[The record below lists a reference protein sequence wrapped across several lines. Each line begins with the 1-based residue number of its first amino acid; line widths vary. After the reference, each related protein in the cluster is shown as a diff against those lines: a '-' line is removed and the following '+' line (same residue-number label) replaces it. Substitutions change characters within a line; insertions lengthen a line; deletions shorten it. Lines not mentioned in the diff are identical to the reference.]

1 MSSQD
6 ELDLSMLE
14 SAVAALRRGDIPDID
29 QPLDTGT
36 EVKLHVP
43 ALIPDDYLPDIS
55 TRLVLYKRIAQAQS
69 AENLRDIQVEM
80 IDRFGLLP
88 EPVKNL
94 FTCALLKVSAQ
105 QLGISEID
113 MTDEGGSIE
122 FNATTS
128 VEPAA
133 IVSLIQSDPH
143 CYSLTN
149 TGKLRV
155 KKSLPALSD
164 RAAFVEKLMIPWLE
178 AA

>member
-1 MSSQD
+1 
-6 ELDLSMLE
+6 
-14 SAVAALRRGDIPDID
+14 
-29 QPLDTGT
+29 
-36 EVKLHVP
+36 
-43 ALIPDDYLPDIS
+43 
-55 TRLVLYKRIAQAQS
+55 
-69 AENLRDIQVEM
+69 
-80 IDRFGLLP
+80 
-88 EPVKNL
+88 
-94 FTCALLKVSAQ
+94 
-105 QLGISEID
+105 
-113 MTDEGGSIE
+113 MTDQGGSIE

>member
-1 MSSQD
+1 MEIRGAG
-6 ELDLSMLE
+6 ELLGAEQSGQIHQVGFSLYLSMLE

-88 EPVKNL
+88 EPVK
-94 FTCALLKVSAQ
+94 TVIAEIETVSAIVMQ
-105 QLGISEID
+105 AWDSASAVVRS
-113 MTDEGGSIE
+113 GG
-122 FNATTS
+122 
-128 VEPAA
+128 
-133 IVSLIQSDPH
+133 VSRKRTRS
-143 CYSLTN
+143 
-149 TGKLRV
+149 R
-155 KKSLPALSD
+155 
-164 RAAFVEKLMIPWLE
+164 
-178 AA
+178 

>member
-1 MSSQD
+1 
-6 ELDLSMLE
+6 MLE

-105 QLGISEID
+105 QLGIIEID

-122 FNATTS
+122 FNANTS
-128 VEPAA
+128 VEPAS
-133 IVSLIQSDPH
+133 IVSLIQSDPR

-164 RAAFVEKLMIPWLE
+164 RAEFVEKLMIPWLE